1 MCILLFFKKFYVFY
15 ILTIELRIN
24 MNGWIDEL
32 LSIFAVLIRQCSVIE
47 ILLRIVL
54 TLFGRFFLK

>member
-24 MNGWIDEL
+24 MNGWIDKL

-47 ILLRIVL
+47 ILLHIVL